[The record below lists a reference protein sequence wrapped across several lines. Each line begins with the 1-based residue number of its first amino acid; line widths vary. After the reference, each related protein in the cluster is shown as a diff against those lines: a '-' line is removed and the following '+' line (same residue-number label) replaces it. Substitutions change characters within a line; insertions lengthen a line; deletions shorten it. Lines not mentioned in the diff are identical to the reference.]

1 MATAIVHQL
10 TNCSKTNQAPHLDT
24 MPWVCA
30 WSSSERQLIEACAS
44 RQCCSTNGDFKNWI
58 WPIRRT
64 SRVVRAGKMAEA
76 AFPSLGYLCWWYH
89 CYTGSMGMKGSLELL
104 VSRKKPS
111 LSISFLAEVPLGAT
125 QHSGLPLP
133 VFTSEAWWGEH
144 SSNPKGTTWVRA
156 VNMKVMLCSVLCK
169 CQLPSC
175 TVKGLIGFP
184 HCRKIQRSVFMENL
198 LFFCGL

>member
-10 TNCSKTNQAPHLDT
+10 TNCSKTNQAPHVDT

-89 CYTGSMGMKGSLELL
+89 CYTGSMGMIGSLELL

-111 LSISFLAEVPLGAT
+111 LSPSWLKFLLGQLSTQGCLSQSLPLKPGEESIQAT
-125 QHSGLPLP
+125 QKAQPGC
-133 VFTSEAWWGEH
+133 E
-144 SSNPKGTTWVRA
+144 
-156 VNMKVMLCSVLCK
+156 
-169 CQLPSC
+169 Q
-175 TVKGLIGFP
+175 
-184 HCRKIQRSVFMENL
+184 
-198 LFFCGL
+198 